1 MKQLREDIWRES
13 LKFWIQNFKLLFKEM
28 IFYDK
33 FQILGLVLK
42 FSRLKYQIYPYK
54 VYNLKHKLQWIQ
66 IYISKPLGK

>member
-1 MKQLREDIWRES
+1 
-13 LKFWIQNFKLLFKEM
+13 M

-54 VYNLKHKLQWIQ
+54 VYNLKHKLQ
-66 IYISKPLGK
+66 